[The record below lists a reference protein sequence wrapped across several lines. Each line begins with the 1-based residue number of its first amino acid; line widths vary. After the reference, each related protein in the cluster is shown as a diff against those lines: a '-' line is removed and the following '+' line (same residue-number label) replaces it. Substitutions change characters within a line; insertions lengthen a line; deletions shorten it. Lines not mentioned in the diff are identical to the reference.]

1 MVKTKLGAL
10 ELKNPVM
17 TASGTFASGKEYGEF
32 FDLSLLGA
40 VVCKTIT
47 LEARAGN
54 KPPRIADYPYGML
67 NAIGLENKG
76 AQYFI
81 ETTLPF
87 IRQHNTA
94 CVASIAGSD
103 AGEYAELAE
112 ILDGEKDVHGIEV
125 NMSCPNVSHG
135 QSKGL
140 FSQDPKTVEE
150 IMTAVRVE
158 TKKPIYAKI
167 SPNVTDITIIA
178 KACEDAGADAVSMI
192 NTFPAMGV
200 NLQTRRPVLGNI
212 KGGFSG
218 PALKPIAL
226 KMVWEVYNTVKI
238 PIIGIGGIM
247 NATDALEF
255 ILCGASAVQVGT
267 ANFVNPAAAAEVAL
281 GIEKYFKDNKL
292 TSIDDLKGK
301 LKI

>member
-1 MVKTKLGAL
+1 MVKLGSL

-47 LEARAGN
+47 LKQREGN
-54 KPPRIADYPYGML
+54 KPPRIADYSFGML

-76 AQYFI
+76 VEYFI
-81 ETTLPF
+81 NNTIPF
-87 IRQHNTA
+87 LKKYDTA
-94 CVASIAGSD
+94 LVASIAGSD
-103 AGEYAELAE
+103 AAEYGELAHILNSVKE
-112 ILDGEKDVHGIEV
+112 IHGVEV

-135 QSKGL
+135 CSKGL
-140 FSQDPKTVEE
+140 FSQDEGTVKE
-150 IMTAVRVE
+150 ILSAVRAR
-158 TKKPIYAKI
+158 TDKPIFAKI
-167 SPNVTDITIIA
+167 SPNVTDITLIA
-178 KACEDAGADAVSMI
+178 KACENAGADAVSMI

-200 NLQTRRPVLGNI
+200 NLKTRRPVLGNV

-226 KMVWEVYNTVKI
+226 KMVWETYNTIKI
-238 PIIGIGGIM
+238 PIIGIGGVM

-267 ANFVNPAAAAEVAL
+267 ANFVSPTAAADVAK
-281 GIEKYFKDNKL
+281 GVEEYFKENKI
-292 TSIDDLKGK
+292 TINDLKGQIK
-301 LKI
+301 L